1 MSQPSLDK
9 LAALRGTY
17 IINNTAEV
25 TTTIYGVLVLED
37 TVIAS
42 LEVAGVDVKADYVAA
57 PATAIK
63 AGAYIT
69 PLSGVEFNAITL
81 TSGSVSI
88 VLG

>member
-9 LAALRGTY
+9 LVALRGTY

-42 LEVAGVDVKADYVAA
+42 LEVDGADVKADYIAV

-69 PLSGVEFNAITL
+69 PLGGVEFNAITL